1 VVTTVGNSK
10 RMQEELRLPKRFRD
24 ACLTVMLIAICATA
38 CGQFRKSRE
47 TEVRKEKVEVDVSRT
62 PLAAEHEK
70 VFVSFYTSFIEKHD
84 INDDGEFQAGKGIED
99 SPEARSIFIH
109 YIAKSMPELTL
120 EVGRRCQT
128 CLGNS
133 KVWVLVKPDDPLS
146 LAKVEVD
153 CEDCPSTGLIPTE
166 VTYRFIY
173 SSNRL
178 PNLPEKPKVT
188 KLRNLIVKALA
199 GEVPSQLEYAAMLES
214 GAPGVPKDVKLARQ
228 LFAKSFVA
236 GSSVGLD
243 GLVRLEVGLVTNAK
257 DSERAR
263 HVLRLVQAKLN
274 GSQDVRASFETNTE
288 SLGVEAPQGLGYI
301 DIKIAE
307 IEART
312 VYSYFKSGDLKMAHI
327 GAGGMVELLRPLK
340 AQMDKNEPVTA
351 RAKVEYVLIGYALE
365 AGTGS
370 FGSERMK
377 ILKQAA
383 ISMDPVA
390 YGILGDV
397 SRSGLVGTS
406 NLQAAAVFFSISQK
420 LGKSSLVV
428 NQLKVLDS
436 RYDSKKCS
444 EMLEEFERTKSKG
457 MANPYF
463 IDAVMKL
470 EDVK

>member
-1 VVTTVGNSK
+1 MNYSK
-10 RMQEELRLPKRFRD
+10 RMQEEQRLSKRFR
-24 ACLTVMLIAICATA
+24 AVCLTFLLIALCAKA
-38 CGQFRKSRE
+38 SGQFRKSRE

-62 PLAAEHEK
+62 PLAAEYEK
-70 VFVSFYTSFIEKHD
+70 VFVNFYTTFIENHD
-84 INDDGEFQAGKGIED
+84 INDDGEFQPGKGIDD
-99 SPEARSIFIH
+99 SPEARSLFIH
-109 YIAKSMPELTL
+109 YVAKSMPELTL

-166 VTYRFIY
+166 VTYRFVY
-173 SSNRL
+173 SSNKL

-188 KLRNLIVKALA
+188 KLRNLIVKAL
-199 GEVPSQLEYAAMLES
+199 GGDVTCQLEYASTLEN
-214 GAPGVPKDVKLARQ
+214 GAPGVPKDEKLAHQ
-228 LFAKSFVA
+228 LFTKAFVS
-236 GSSVGLD
+236 GSAAGLD
-243 GLVRLEVGLVTNAK
+243 GLIRLEQDVALNSKRSTR
-257 DSERAR
+257 SH
-263 HVLRLVQAKLN
+263 HVLKLVHAKLN
-274 GSQDVRASFETNTE
+274 GSQEVRSGFEINTE
-288 SLGVEAPQGLGYI
+288 ALGVVPPRELGYI
-301 DIKIAE
+301 EVKIAE
-307 IEART
+307 IEARSL
-312 VYSYFKSGDLKMAHI
+312 YSYFKSGDLRISHI
-327 GAGGMVELLRPLK
+327 GASGMVELLRPLK

-365 AGTGS
+365 ATAGN
-370 FGSERMK
+370 FGSDRLK
-377 ILKQAA
+377 FLKQAA
-383 ISMDPVA
+383 VSMDPVA

-397 SRSGLVGTS
+397 SRSGLAGVS

-436 RYDSKKCS
+436 RYDSKKCN

-457 MANPYF
+457 LANPYF

-470 EDVK
+470 DIVK

>member
-1 VVTTVGNSK
+1 
-10 RMQEELRLPKRFRD
+10 MQEEQNTQTFPSAFFLGLLLCLLPFP
-24 ACLTVMLIAICATA
+24 ALAQF
-38 CGQFRKSRE
+38 GQARKD
-47 TEVRKEKVEVDVSRT
+47 EVRKEKVEVDVSRT
-62 PLAAEHEK
+62 PLPAEHEK
-70 VFVSFYTSFIEKHD
+70 VFVNFYTSFIENHY
-84 INDDGEFQAGKGIED
+84 INDDGEFQAGKGIDD

-109 YIAKSMPELTL
+109 YIAKSMPEMTL
-120 EVGRRCQT
+120 DVGRRCQT

-133 KVWVLVKPDDPLS
+133 KVWVLVKPDNPLS

-166 VTYRFIY
+166 VTYRFFH
-173 SSNRL
+173 SSNKL

-214 GAPGVPKDVKLARQ
+214 GAPGVPKDIELARQ
-228 LFAKSFVA
+228 LFAKSFVS

-243 GLVRLEVGLVTNAK
+243 GIVRLDAGLATNAK
-257 DSERAR
+257 GSERVR

-274 GSQDVRASFETNTE
+274 GSQDVRTSFEANTE
-288 SLGVEAPQGLGYI
+288 SLGIGPPQGLGYI
-301 DIKIAE
+301 EIKIAE

-312 VYSYFKSGDLKMAHI
+312 VYSYFQSGDLKMSHI
-327 GAGGMVELLRPLK
+327 GAGGAVELLRPLK

-365 AGTGS
+365 AAAGN

-377 ILKQAA
+377 FLKQAA
-383 ISMDPVA
+383 VSMDPVA

-397 SRSGLVGTS
+397 SRSGLAGKS

-428 NQLKVLDS
+428 DQLKILDS
-436 RYDSKKCS
+436 RYDSKKCR